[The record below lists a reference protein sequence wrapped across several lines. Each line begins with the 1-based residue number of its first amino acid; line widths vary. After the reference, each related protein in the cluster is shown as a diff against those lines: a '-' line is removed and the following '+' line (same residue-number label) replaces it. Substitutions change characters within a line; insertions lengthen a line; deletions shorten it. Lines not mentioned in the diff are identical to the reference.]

1 MMSKNKLD
9 EVIEELRTVVFTG
22 RSGIIDSIIPPIA
35 FVIVNTVSDVDA
47 AIIASF
53 AIALAISVYRLMRR
67 QPLTFALGG
76 IGSVIVAAALAKFIG
91 KAEGFFL
98 PGLISGIITVIL
110 CLVSLIARKPIVAW
124 TSHFARSW
132 PLDWYWHPQVRPAYN
147 EVTIAWTLFFIVR
160 LALEFELILIEQPTL
175 VAIFNIVSGWPAL
188 IVLLIA
194 SYLYGVWRLQQLK
207 GPSVQEFAR
216 GDPPPWAS
224 QERGF

>member
-1 MMSKNKLD
+1 MGKNKLD

-35 FVIVNTVSDVDA
+35 FVIVNAVSDVDA

-53 AIALAISVYRLMRR
+53 AIALAISIYRLLRR

-76 IGSVIVAAALAKFIG
+76 IGSVIIAAALAKFIG

-110 CLVSLIARKPIVAW
+110 CIASLIARKPIVAW

-132 PLDWYWHPQVRPAYN
+132 PLEWYWHPQVRPAYN
-147 EVTIAWTLFFIVR
+147 EVTIAWTGFFIVR
-160 LALEFELILIEQPTL
+160 LALELELILIEQPTL

-188 IVLLIA
+188 IVLLIV

-207 GPSVQEFAR
+207 GPSVEEFTR

>member
-1 MMSKNKLD
+1 MSKNKLD